1 MTEPDPTPPVPDT
14 DRDARDRA
22 AKQRFIAINLFR
34 LSGIAILM
42 FGFLIMTQKFGFVS
56 GQKAKLMGAIIASVG
71 MFQTVVVPRLL
82 GRAWR
87 TPPQ

>member
-1 MTEPDPTPPVPDT
+1 MTEPDSTPPAPDA
-14 DRDARDRA
+14 DRETHELA
-22 AKQRFIAINLFR
+22 AKQRFIAINIFR

-42 FGFLIMTQKFGFVS
+42 FGFLIMMQRFDFVS
-56 GQKAKLMGAIIASVG
+56 GQKAKVMGAIIASVG
-71 MFQTVVVPRLL
+71 MFQTLVVPRIL

>member
-1 MTEPDPTPPVPDT
+1 MTDPHSTPPAPDAN
-14 DRDARDRA
+14 REARDRA

-42 FGFLIMTQKFGFVS
+42 FGFLIMTQRFGFVT
-56 GQKAKLMGAIIASVG
+56 GQKAKIMGAIVASVG
-71 MFQTVVVPRLL
+71 MIQTVVVPRIL

>member
-1 MTEPDPTPPVPDT
+1 MIDPDSTPPAPDA
-14 DRDARDRA
+14 DREARDRA

-42 FGFLIMTQKFGFVS
+42 FGFLIMMQRFGFVT
-56 GQKAKLMGAIIASVG
+56 GQKAKVMGAIVASVG
-71 MFQTVVVPRLL
+71 MFQTLVVPRIL

>member
-1 MTEPDPTPPVPDT
+1 MTQPDPLPPVPDT
-14 DRDARDRA
+14 ERDARERA
-22 AKQRFIAINLFR
+22 ARQRFMAINLFR

-56 GQKAKLMGAIIASVG
+56 GQKAKVMGAIIASVG
-71 MFQTVVVPRLL
+71 MFQTVVVPRIL

>member
-1 MTEPDPTPPVPDT
+1 MTTPGMDPERESRET
-14 DRDARDRA
+14 A
-22 AKQRFIAINLFR
+22 AKQRFLILNLFR

-42 FGFLIMTQKFGFVS
+42 AGFLIMTEKFGFVA
-56 GQKAKLMGAIIASVG
+56 GQKAKVMGAIIASVG
-71 MFQTVVVPRLL
+71 MFQTIVVPRIL